1 MADAK
6 VTSLTEISV
15 PALEDLTYWVDDPAG
30 TPASAK
36 ASMTRVM
43 GMLGLLPGG
52 RLTLTTGVPVTT
64 SDVTAAGTLYY
75 TPYLHDK
82 IRIYDGTR
90 WRVYTFTERSLSL
103 TLTSGKN
110 YDVFIYDNAGTL
122 TLELSAAWTTDTA
135 RADALTTQDG
145 VTVKSGAT
153 TRLWL
158 GTLRAAAT
166 NQTEDSVTK
175 RFLWNAY
182 NQNERSLKIVE
193 STASWTYNSSTLRQV
208 RAQTSNRVEV
218 VNGGTG
224 TRIFLQAVM
233 AASDAGNCGVFTT
246 IGVDS
251 TTVSSTDAVG
261 GYIVYHSSASP
272 LACGCSTMNTFVAL
286 GYHAYNWLEALAT
299 GSATQNMFGK
309 GTNSIQPSGMS
320 GWVMG

>member
-1 MADAK
+1 MSKITAYSE
-6 VTSLTEISV
+6 VSV
-15 PALEDLTYWVDDPAG
+15 PALEDLTYLVDDPSG

-43 GMLGLLPGG
+43 GLLGLLPGG

-75 TPYLHDK
+75 TPYLHDR

-90 WRVYTFTERSLSL
+90 WRVYSFTERSLSL
-103 TLTSGKN
+103 TLTSGRN
-110 YDVFIYDNAGTL
+110 YDVFIYDNSGTL
-122 TLELSAAWTTDTA
+122 TLELSAAWDADNVTRT
-135 RADALTTQDG
+135 DALTTQDG

-158 GTLRAAAT
+158 GTIRASGSNT
-166 NQTEDSVTK
+166 TEDSVTK
-175 RFLWNAY
+175 RFVWNAY
-182 NQNERSLKIVE
+182 NQNERTLKIVE
-193 STASWTYNSSTLRQV
+193 STSSWTYNSTTLRQV
-208 RAQTSNRVEV
+208 RAQTSNRVEA
-218 VNGGTG
+218 VNGGVG
-224 TRIFLQAVM
+224 TRIFVQAMM
-233 AASDAGNCGVFTT
+233 AASDTGSCGVFTT

-261 GYIVYHSSASP
+261 GYVVYHSSASP
-272 LACGCSTMNTFVAL
+272 LACGCSTLNSFIAL

-299 GSATQNMFGK
+299 GSATQNFFGK